1 MRGGCFERNIARVN
15 TIFRLL
21 LLAAVFVGITANAH
35 DASPDP
41 ARAEQEVRQVE
52 RAWLDAYEKFDAEAM
67 DRIVGDDF
75 AITFPNGKMQTKEQ
89 LMKMIRGPKPPSASP
104 MRLFTEDVQAR
115 VYGDVVILRG
125 HVIQESQKDGQPQ
138 REVSRYTDVYVQTN
152 GRWQV
157 VASHLSVVPAEGKK

>member
-1 MRGGCFERNIARVN
+1 MNISL
-15 TIFRLL
+15 RLL
-21 LLAAVFVGITANAH
+21 SLLILSLAAVHGRAE
-35 DASPDP
+35 DASAD
-41 ARAEQEVRQVE
+41 RSKAEQEVRQTE

-89 LMKMIRGPKPPSASP
+89 LLKMIRGPKPPSAGP

-115 VYGDVVILRG
+115 VYGSTVILRG
-125 HVIQESQKDGQPQ
+125 RVITEMQKDGQPH
-138 REVSRYTDVYVQTN
+138 RDESRYTDVYVQTD

-157 VASHLSVVPAEGKK
+157 VASHLSALPAEAKK

>member
-1 MRGGCFERNIARVN
+1 VN
-15 TIFRLL
+15 TAFRLL
-21 LLAAVFVGITANAH
+21 LLFVLSVAVSATAQEG
-35 DASPDP
+35 SPD
-41 ARAEQEVRQVE
+41 RSKAEQEVRQTE

-75 AITFPNGKMQTKEQ
+75 AITFPNGKMQTKAQ
-89 LMKMIRGPKPPSASP
+89 LMKMIGGPRPPSAGP
-104 MRLFTEDVQAR
+104 MRLFTEDVQAS

-157 VASHLSVVPAEGKK
+157 VASHLSAVAAEGKK